1 MNQEK
6 SLSARKEKDQ
16 AYILRKKLQNIKAQK
31 ITLRSTAVK
40 ENSHPRWNHDDW
52 DNWHPDF

>member
-31 ITLRSTAVK
+31 ITLRSTAGK
-40 ENSHPRWNHDDW
+40 ENSRPRWNHDDW